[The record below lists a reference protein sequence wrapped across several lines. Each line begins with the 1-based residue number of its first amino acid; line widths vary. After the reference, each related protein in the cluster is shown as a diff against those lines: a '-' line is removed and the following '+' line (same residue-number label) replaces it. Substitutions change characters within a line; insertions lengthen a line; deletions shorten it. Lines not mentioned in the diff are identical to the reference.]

1 MIGSASALAP
11 VASVA
16 LPALLLSVG
25 LFACGGQ
32 DLELVNGANWK
43 AHVYERGEPWGE
55 ALGDLVFRPEVC
67 KGLDLTPQYNRLDE
81 NDLINFLRGLA
92 IKFEVERPRDDL
104 AYLVV
109 DDART
114 RRPARLRVA
123 ILENADE
130 AGRELAEA
138 IAEHGNGSWGVHRS
152 NLAVLG
158 PIGDTSHDLAFAA
171 ETKLV
176 CWGVFTI
183 VGSRDTVV
191 IPGGYR
197 EL

>member
-1 MIGSASALAP
+1 MLLWDRVLALSCCAF
-11 VASVA
+11 
-16 LPALLLSVG
+16 LG
-25 LFACGGQ
+25 CGGR

-43 AHVYERGEPWGE
+43 AHVYERGKPWGE

-67 KGLDLTPQYNRLDE
+67 AGQDLTPQYGRLDE
-81 NDLINFLRGLA
+81 NDLTRFLEQRQ
-92 IKFEVERPRDDL
+92 IKFRVERPRDDL
-104 AYLVV
+104 AYVV
-109 DDART
+109 VEDART
-114 RRPARLRVA
+114 RQPARLRVA
-123 ILENADE
+123 ILQNADE

-138 IAEHGNGSWGVHRS
+138 IEEHGNGSWGVHRA

-158 PIGDTSHDLAFAA
+158 PVGDTAHDLAFAA
-171 ETKLV
+171 ELKLV

-183 VGSRDTVV
+183 VGREDTVV

>member
-1 MIGSASALAP
+1 MRVSARALALCCL
-11 VASVA
+11 V
-16 LPALLLSVG
+16 
-25 LFACGGQ
+25 FACGKQ

-43 AHVYERGEPWGE
+43 RQVYERGEPWGD
-55 ALGDLVFRPEVC
+55 ALGDLVFRPEIC
-67 KGLDLTPQYNRLDE
+67 QGFDLTPQYGRLDE
-81 NDLINFLRGLA
+81 NDLINFLRQRNLTFN
-92 IKFEVERPRDDL
+92 IERPREDL

-109 DDART
+109 DDAAT

-123 ILENADE
+123 ILDNADD

-138 IAEHGNGSWGVHRS
+138 VAQHGKGSWGVHRS

-158 PIGDTSHDLAFAA
+158 PVGDTSHDLTFAA

-176 CWGVFTI
+176 CWGVFTV

>member
-1 MIGSASALAP
+1 
-11 VASVA
+11 
-16 LPALLLSVG
+16 
-25 LFACGGQ
+25 
-32 DLELVNGANWK
+32 
-43 AHVYERGEPWGE
+43 
-55 ALGDLVFRPEVC
+55 
-67 KGLDLTPQYNRLDE
+67 
-81 NDLINFLRGLA
+81 
-92 IKFEVERPRDDL
+92 
-104 AYLVV
+104 V

-130 AGRELAEA
+130 AGRELADA
-138 IAEHGNGSWGVHRS
+138 IAEHGNGSWGIHRS

-158 PIGDTSHDLAFAA
+158 PVGDTSHDLAFAA

-176 CWGVFTI
+176 CWGVFTV

>member
-1 MIGSASALAP
+1 MRRLRYFFMS
-11 VASVA
+11 SVS
-16 LPALLLSVG
+16 LGLL
-25 LFACGGQ
+25 ACGGR
-32 DLELVNGANWK
+32 DLELVDGSNWK
-43 AHVYERGEPWGE
+43 SYVYERGEPWGE
-55 ALGDLVFRPEVC
+55 ALGDLVFRRQVC
-67 KGLDLTPQYNRLDE
+67 EGVDLTPEYDRVDE
-81 NDLINFLRGLA
+81 TDLVRFFEARKIKLR
-92 IKFEVERPRDDL
+92 VERPREDL
-104 AYLVV
+104 AYLIV
-109 DDART
+109 DDGRT
-114 RRPARLRVA
+114 RQPARLRVA
-123 ILENADE
+123 ILQNADE

-158 PIGDTSHDLAFAA
+158 PVGDPSHDLAFAA
-171 ETKLV
+171 ETQLV

>member
-1 MIGSASALAP
+1 MAASARLLGLCAC
-11 VASVA
+11 
-16 LPALLLSVG
+16 ALL
-25 LFACGGQ
+25 ACGKK
-32 DLELVNGANWK
+32 DLELVDGSNWK
-43 AHVYERGEPWGE
+43 QHVYERGEPWGE
-55 ALGDLVFRPEVC
+55 ALGDLVFRQEVC
-67 KGLDLTPQYNRLDE
+67 EGQDLTPQYRRLDE
-81 NDLINFLRGLA
+81 NDLTRFLEQRK

-104 AYLVV
+104 AYVIV
-109 DDART
+109 EDART

-123 ILENADE
+123 ILDNADE

-158 PIGDTSHDLAFAA
+158 PVGDTAHDLAFAA
-171 ETKLV
+171 ELKLV

-183 VGSRDTVV
+183 VGRRDTVV